1 MNTITDKGR
10 TYNQCSECGAWMNI
24 NGALVLI
31 DCTIEARRVNEIDGF
46 VKGVKSGERYPG
58 ERATLDAE
66 WARIAK
72 MNIEIA
78 QRHYGHRGRTQA

>member
-10 TYNQCSECGAWMNI
+10 TYNQCPECWAYTNSDSC
-24 NGALVLI
+24 LVLI
-31 DCTIEARRVNEIDGF
+31 DCTTEARRVNEIDGF
-46 VKGVKSGERYPG
+46 IKGVKSGERYPG

-78 QRHYGHRGRTQA
+78 QRHYGHMGRTQA